1 MGIFGRALR
10 GAEAGA
16 IAALGVALSFFVLDL
31 IRLQPLATPGALS
44 GAAFGPGGLELD
56 LTSMSGLVAGLSTAF
71 RIATFTVLHF
81 LAFAL
86 VGVVASFLFDWK
98 RRAGLEQLLTVA
110 VLCTAA
116 FSATGAVSGS
126 VVALE
131 SLGPVTVGGVNLF
144 AALLLG
150 PVTVGGVNL
159 FAALL
164 LLGYLRLAAMPEP
177 EEGPPA

>member
-16 IAALGVALSFFVLDL
+16 LAALGVALSFFVLDL

-44 GAAFGPGGLELD
+44 GAAFGPAGFQWD
-56 LTSMSGLVAGLSTAF
+56 LTSFSGLVVGLSTAF

-86 VGVVASFLFDWK
+86 VGVLASFLFDWK
-98 RRAGLEQLLTVA
+98 RRVGLKSLLAVA

-116 FSATGAVSGS
+116 FSATAAVSGS
-126 VVALE
+126 VVVLE
-131 SLGPVTVGGVNLF
+131 SLGPVAVVAVNLF
-144 AALLLG
+144 AAILL
-150 PVTVGGVNL
+150 V
-159 FAALL
+159 
-164 LLGYLRLAAMPEP
+164 GYLRLADMPEP
-177 EEGPPA
+177 EDIPPA